1 MSSFVTASIT
11 KGELSSGTFASSV
24 GGKVPEFRLPGK
36 IAAQGLS
43 EMMLTKSIKSCFA
56 GFIFV
61 ICASLLL
68 SSCKKSPTTYTLT
81 GRVISKQPSAQQLII
96 NNDDIPGFMPAM
108 TMPYA
113 VKDPDGFERVQ
124 PADLIRAEVV
134 VEQPNQFYLAHL
146 VVTGKSAP
154 STSQQGAPVRALLIG
169 DKAPD
174 VPLVN
179 QDGKTLR
186 IGQLKGKAVLL
197 TFIYTRCPFPD
208 YCPLLSRQ
216 FAAVQKELAKS
227 PEDYKR
233 THLVSVSLDP
243 NYDKP
248 PILRQYGLSYVE
260 HDPKEFQHW
269 DFVSTTPE
277 DLQILVGSFGLE
289 YSNEDSQISHS
300 MNTILLAPDGTV
312 ANMWPGNEW
321 KPSEVADVIRHVL
334 TLPDTTDARR

>member
-1 MSSFVTASIT
+1 MT
-11 KGELSSGTFASSV
+11 KLIEL
-24 GGKVPEFRLPGK
+24 RY
-36 IAAQGLS
+36 
-43 EMMLTKSIKSCFA
+43 A
-56 GFIFV
+56 GFILVTCVPMLF
-61 ICASLLL
+61 SG
-68 SSCKKSPTTYTLT
+68 CKSSPTTYTLT
-81 GRVISKQPSAQQLII
+81 GRVISKQPSTQQLII

-124 PADLIRAEVV
+124 PADLIRAQVV
-134 VEQPNQFYLAHL
+134 VEQPNQFYLEHL

-154 STSQQGAPVRALLIG
+154 STSPRGTPVRALLIG

-179 QDGKTLR
+179 QDGKMLR
-186 IGQLKGKAVLL
+186 LSQFKGKAVLL

-216 FAAVQKELAKS
+216 FAAVQKELTKN
-227 PEDYKR
+227 PEDYNR
-233 THLVSVSLDP
+233 THLISISLDP
-243 NYDKP
+243 SYDKP
-248 PILRQYGLSYVE
+248 PILRQYGLSYME
-260 HDPKEFQHW
+260 HDPKGFQHW

-300 MNTILLAPDGTV
+300 MNTILLTPDGTL

-321 KPSEVADVIRHVL
+321 KPSEVVDVIRHVL
-334 TLPDTTDARR
+334 TLPETTGAHK